1 MEWTEPCIAAWAARA
16 ASERW
21 TAKLIAWSN
30 EIDSA
35 AATAGRNT
43 AAKEAARKKIGD
55 METPWT
61 NEGIAGVWT
70 SHASTSQSTE

>member
-35 AATAGRNT
+35 AATAGRKT
-43 AAKEAARKKIGD
+43 AARRLLAKK
-55 METPWT
+55 
-61 NEGIAGVWT
+61 
-70 SHASTSQSTE
+70 